1 MTMTRES
8 LESYRSKK
16 AEIAELHNTLLH
28 LGAGDTMFGNDT
40 ILDYRSGYPVP
51 NAVVGVDWDK
61 VFRIESRYKKKLS
74 VLEEE
79 CQEVEDFVESIS
91 DSLTRRI
98 FRMYYVEGLSQ
109 QEIARNV
116 HMDRSR
122 ISRKIDEFIKNAHKA
137 QKAQL

>member
-61 VFRIESRYKKKLS
+61 VLRIESRYKKKLS

-109 QEIARNV
+109 KEIANNV